1 MSNLWFVSC
10 SHAIY
15 ANRLYLSLFKE
26 RHPTYLA
33 INSSSSPQ
41 IIGAVRIHPSAEIDP
56 SAVVGDQT
64 SPRALLRYKINIPP
78 SRSSLSPL
86 PPPSH
91 TSHPSPSLPLTP
103 LPSLLPLP
111 PPSSLSHLSPLSLPP
126 SHSSLLPPPSHPSHS
141 SLLPPPSSLLPLTPV
156 TPLSSID
163 LTPFPCP
170 PFSPSLPAGSQC
182 VCGCWSGDWSR
193 CTC

>member
-1 MSNLWFVSC
+1 MYICTCMCMSNLWFVPC

-33 INSSSSPQ
+33 ITSSSSPQ

-64 SPRALLRYKINIPP
+64 SPSALLRYNINIPP

-86 PPPSH
+86 PPPFH
-91 TSHPSPSLPLTP
+91 TSHPSHSLPLTP
-103 LPSLLPLP
+103 
-111 PPSSLSHLSPLSLPP
+111 PSSL
-126 SHSSLLPPPSHPSHS
+126 
-141 SLLPPPSSLLPLTPV
+141 
-156 TPLSSID
+156 D
-163 LTPFPCP
+163 LTPLPCP
-170 PFSPSLPAGSQC
+170 PFPPSLPAGSQC